1 MSHPD
6 VLVVGGGVIGL
17 SVAYHAARRGAKVT
31 LLEAG
36 RLGAGASGAAAGM
49 LNAQAETHE
58 PGAFLDLQ
66 LRSRDLHRALGPAL
80 YEETGLDPE
89 YVWSG
94 TLRVAR
100 TADFERSLAQTRRW
114 QREHGLSAKWLDG
127 EEARELEPE
136 IAPDARAALYLPDD
150 GQVNSRRLARALAQ
164 AASRRGAEIRE
175 ATLVNGLVSERGKVT
190 GANTAHG
197 EILAGTVVL
206 AGGVD
211 SARLCEGLGL
221 HLPVHPVKGETLAVE
236 AMPAPVSANVW
247 DEDCYLVPKRDG
259 NLIVG
264 ATEEPGV
271 WDRRPTLGGVA
282 RLSGCATSLV
292 PALSRSPVADLWGGL
307 RPGTPSGWPVLGPV
321 GGIEGLL
328 LATGHYRNGIL
339 LSAVTGEEISALALG
354 EESALDLAP
363 FAYERHLE
371 AAS

>member
-31 LLEAG
+31 LLEAD

-49 LNAQAETHE
+49 LNAQAETRE
-58 PGAFLDLQ
+58 PGPFLDLQ
-66 LRSRDLHRALGPAL
+66 LQSRDLHRSLGAAL

-100 TADFERSLAQTRRW
+100 TAAFEESLAHTYRW
-114 QREHGLSAKWLDG
+114 QSENGLSAKWLNG

-136 IAPDARAALYLPDD
+136 ISPDARAALYLPED
-150 GQVNSRRLARALAQ
+150 GQVNSSRLVQALAL
-164 AASRRGAEIRE
+164 AASHRGAEIEE
-175 ATLVNGLVSERGKVT
+175 ATPVNGLVSKRGRIT
-190 GANTAHG
+190 GVRTNRD
-197 EILAGTVVL
+197 EIPADCVVL
-206 AGGVD
+206 AGGVGCT
-211 SARLCEGLGL
+211 RLCEGLGL
-221 HLPVHPVKGETLAVE
+221 RLPAHPVKGETLAVE

-247 DEDCYLVPKRDG
+247 DEGCYLVPKRDG
-259 NLIVG
+259 RLIVG

-282 RLSGCATSLV
+282 RLAGAAERLV
-292 PALSRSPVADLWGGL
+292 PALSGAPVSDLWGGL

-339 LSAVTGEEISALALG
+339 LSAVTGEAIGALALG
-354 EESALDLAP
+354 EEPPLDLSP
-363 FAYERHLE
+363 FACDSHLE
-371 AAS
+371 TAS